1 MKFFFNQTI
10 IAMKSQ
16 VLLIITTVISHSVT
30 NEEISGLEGS
40 VILTFTYVVNASKYT
55 NIKKDY
61 TYTYILLLCI
71 LCKDAIIVLKKRLV
85 CWTLLCIHI
94 ISYLGP
100 NHLHTKFFD
109 GRYLS
114 RHKLSFFI

>member
-1 MKFFFNQTI
+1 
-10 IAMKSQ
+10 MKSQ

-61 TYTYILLLCI
+61 TYNTYC
-71 LCKDAIIVLKKRLV
+71 CCAFCAKMQ
-85 CWTLLCIHI
+85 
-94 ISYLGP
+94 
-100 NHLHTKFFD
+100 
-109 GRYLS
+109 
-114 RHKLSFFI
+114 